1 MNMDIPRPIPRNARW
16 RRVKRNAVTAVILL
30 AAVMAVGSLPAIVL
44 YFFIPK
50 DERAA
55 ADAGPMQVK
64 SPSAKATPL
73 VAFINVN
80 VIPMDGE
87 RVLSAQT
94 VVVRDGRIV
103 EIGPADRTMAP
114 DDALKVDGAGRY
126 LLPGFADM
134 HIHLQGYDD
143 ASNHAM
149 LQLFVATGVTT
160 VLNLYG
166 MPGHL
171 ELRDKVARG
180 ELLGPTI
187 FTSGPFIS
195 DAPRYMPTPEEAER
209 AVIEQKRAG
218 YDIIKIHGDFSA
230 EAYRR
235 LFEAARKEKI
245 RVIGH
250 APRNLGAM
258 AMVEQRQD
266 AVAHSEE
273 YLYSYFYFGR
283 KTPVRD
289 ADEETRLRFIAEQE
303 KRIPEIARATA
314 GARTWVVANLSAY
327 KTIGQQAADISTVL
341 ARPEMKYVPPRIYAN
356 WTPQNNTYVKRFSD
370 DRSRWILRANYGLLE
385 KLVRGFRDEGVRLIA
400 GTDAPIPSIVP
411 GYSIHD
417 ELQYL
422 VEAGLTPYEALKTA
436 TSNAAEFLGIADGGR
451 IAAGNR
457 ADLVLL
463 ESNPFE
469 EIASTRRIAG
479 VMARGRWLG
488 SDDLQNMLKELL
500 ASYTRGEL

>member
-1 MNMDIPRPIPRNARW
+1 MDFPRPIPRNARW
-16 RRVKRNAVTAVILL
+16 RRVKRNAITAAVLL
-30 AAVMAVGSLPAIVL
+30 ATVMAVGSLPAIVL

-55 ADAGPMQVK
+55 ADATSQQVK
-64 SPSAKATPL
+64 SPSAKVTPL

-80 VIPMDGE
+80 VIPMDAE
-87 RVLSAQT
+87 RVLAAQT

-103 EIGPADRTMAP
+103 EIGPADRVVVP
-114 DDALKVDGAGRY
+114 DGALKVNAAGKY
-126 LLPGFADM
+126 LTPGLADM
-134 HIHLQGYDD
+134 HVHLQGYDD
-143 ASNHAM
+143 ASNNAM

-171 ELRDKVARG
+171 DMRERVARG
-180 ELLGPTI
+180 ELFGPTI

-195 DAPRYMPTPEEAER
+195 DAPHTMPTPEEAER

-230 EAYRR
+230 EAFRR
-235 LFEAARKEKI
+235 LFAAARKEKM

-273 YLYSYFYFGR
+273 YLYSYFYFNTNR
-283 KTPVRD
+283 PPRD
-289 ADEETRLRFIAEQE
+289 ADEETRRRFLGEQE

-314 GARTWVVANLSAY
+314 EAGTWVVANLSAY
-327 KTIGQQAADISTVL
+327 KTIGQQASDISSVL
-341 ARPEMKYVPPRIYAN
+341 ARPEMKYVPPRIFVN
-356 WTPQNNTYVKRFSD
+356 WMPDNNTYVKRFND
-370 DRSRWILRANYGLLE
+370 DYSRWILRANYGLLE
-385 KLVRGFRDEGVRLIA
+385 KLVRGFRDAGARLLA

-422 VEAGLTPYEALKTA
+422 VEAGLTPYEALRAA
-436 TSNAAEFLGIADGGR
+436 TSNAAEFLGVTDGGT
-451 IAAGNR
+451 IAPGKR
-457 ADLVLL
+457 ADLVLM
-463 ESNPFE
+463 ESNPLE
-469 EIASTRRIAG
+469 EITSTRRIAG
-479 VMARGRWLG
+479 VMARGRWLDG
-488 SDDLQNMLKELL
+488 DDLQNMLKGLL
-500 ASYTRGEL
+500 ASYGRGGR